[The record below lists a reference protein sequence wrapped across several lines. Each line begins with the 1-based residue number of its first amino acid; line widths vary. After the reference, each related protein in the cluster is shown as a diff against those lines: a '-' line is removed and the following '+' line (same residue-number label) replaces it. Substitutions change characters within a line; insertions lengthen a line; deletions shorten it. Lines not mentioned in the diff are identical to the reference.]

1 MAKSRQ
7 KPNIL
12 VTGTPGVGKSSHCEA
27 LAKAVSFKIINVNQ
41 VVVDNVCHDGWNKE
55 YESFMINEDKVI
67 PFPPKMY
74 EVPSLLRDFVA
85 IGCTGGQDSRRR
97 IYHRLTHV

>member
-7 KPNIL
+7 RPNIL
-12 VTGTPGVGKSSHCEA
+12 ITGTPGVGKSIHCEA
-27 LAKAVSFKIINVNQ
+27 LGKATSFEVVDVNQ

-67 PFPPKMY
+67 ASKTKICNVSP
-74 EVPSLLRDFVA
+74 LLMCFLAFRCA
-85 IGCTGGQDSRRR
+85 GR
-97 IYHRLTHV
+97 